1 MITVQCPV
9 VSGPSVE
16 VGETVSVKIPQK
28 RAEIVIVIEQDVR
41 NSEIFKELIT
51 PLVTT
56 LTNDLKAK
64 GIR

>member
-1 MITVQCPV
+1 VIAVHCSV

-16 VGETVSVKIPQK
+16 AGDSVSVKVPQK
-28 RAEIVIVIEQDVR
+28 AADVVIVVEQDIR

-56 LTNDLKAK
+56 LTNELKAK
-64 GIR
+64 GIK